1 VVWIGIARRMDG
13 SGNVREANTSTVV
26 RHVVIRGLV
35 QGVGFRAWTEY
46 TALAHGLDGWV
57 RNRRDGAVEAV
68 FAGPQSRV
76 MAMIEACEKGPRGAR
91 VDIVD
96 HWIAASSALA
106 QRRPGEQFSVLATA

>member
-1 VVWIGIARRMDG
+1 MTD
-13 SGNVREANTSTVV
+13 ANDVV

-57 RNRRDGAVEAV
+57 RNRRDGSVEAV
-68 FAGPQSRV
+68 FAGPQTRV

-91 VDIVD
+91 VDTVD
-96 HWIAASSALA
+96 HWGAATSALA
-106 QRRPGEQFSVLATA
+106 PRRTGEQFSVLPTG